1 MAYSAEVIRLARQ
14 ELEREKADRES
25 QYRQRLA
32 QAYAQVPR
40 IKEIDLQLRQTMT
53 LAAQAAFL
61 KGEDAA
67 AAMEQV
73 KEANL
78 TLQQERQTLIQRY
91 FAPGWLEE
99 EPVCNRCGGSGYV
112 GSTMC
117 ACLQERCR
125 QEQQKLIARLTT
137 GQERFSAFRLDY
149 YPEEPDPRYGVSPRR
164 LMERNLQICKEYAD
178 TFGEKSGNL
187 LFVGGTGLGKT
198 FLSACIAVEVAG
210 KGFSVAYETAP
221 RLFAQLSKNQFEGD
235 EQTRTEAAQYTG
247 CDLLILDDL
256 GTEMTNQF
264 VIAALYSLVN
274 DRLLSGKNTIIST
287 NLNVEEIAQRY
298 SPQIASRL
306 RGCYRGLT
314 FVGQDIRVLKN
325 RGL

>member
-14 ELEREKADRES
+14 RLESEKADRES
-25 QYRQRLA
+25 RYRQRLG

-40 IKEIDLQLRQTMT
+40 IKQIDLQLRQTMT

-67 AAMEQV
+67 VAMEQV

-78 TLQQERQTLIQRY
+78 SLQQERQALVQQH

-99 EPVCNRCGGSGYV
+99 APVCDRCGGSGYV

-117 ACLQERCR
+117 TCLREYCR
-125 QEQQKLIARLTT
+125 QEQEKLIARLTT

-149 YPEEPDPRYGVSPRR
+149 YPEEVDARYGVSPRR
-164 LMERNLQICKEYAD
+164 LMERNLKICTDYAD

-198 FLSACIAVEVAG
+198 FLSACIAVEVAR

-221 RLFAQLSKNQFEGD
+221 RLFAQLGKNQFEGD
-235 EQTRTEAAQYTG
+235 EQTRTETAQYTG

-264 VIAALYSLVN
+264 VIAALYALVN
-274 DRLLSGKNTIIST
+274 DRLLSGKSTIIST